1 MLSAM
6 RAKPFAIFAAQG
18 LGWQRQQHLLTQDVL
33 QKNTVS

>member
-6 RAKPFAIFAAQG
+6 WAKPFAIFAAQG
-18 LGWQRQQHLLTQDVL
+18 LGWQGQQHLLAQDIL